1 MLKFRKHI
9 TARFMALITGIIFL
23 NMSFFLTE
31 IRFLGLHL
39 THTKMVEN
47 IVKAL
52 AGVGFEEE
60 KDSMGESATE
70 GGEQIADLHITIL
83 TVASI
88 DLFQSCTKLYGY
100 RYSLEFSS
108 AKPDVLTPPPK
119 IS

>member
-9 TARFMALITGIIFL
+9 GAKLMAFMTGIIFL

-31 IRFLGLHL
+31 VRYLGLHI

-60 KDSMGESATE
+60 KDSMGESSAT
-70 GGEQIADLHITIL
+70 GGEQIVDLHMTIHPGS
-83 TVASI
+83 SI
-88 DLFQSCTKLYGY
+88 DSFRNTSKLYGC
-100 RYSLEFSS
+100 RHNMDFSS
-108 AKPDVLTPPPK
+108 SKPDVITPPPK

>member
-9 TARFMALITGIIFL
+9 TARFLALITGIIFL

-31 IRFLGLHL
+31 VRFLGLHL

-60 KDSMGESATE
+60 KDSMAETSGG
-70 GGEQIADLHITIL
+70 GGEQIADLHIITYPIG
-83 TVASI
+83 SI
-88 DLFQSCTKLYGY
+88 DLFNVSSKLYGC
-100 RYSLEFSS
+100 RHSLAFST
-108 AKPDVLTPPPK
+108 AEPDVLTPPPK
-119 IS
+119 FS

>member
-9 TARFMALITGIIFL
+9 TARFMALLTGIIFL

-31 IRFLGLHL
+31 VRFLGLHL

-60 KDSMGESATE
+60 KDSMAETSTGD
-70 GGEQIADLHITIL
+70 GEQIADLHITIYPVGSFDSFRL
-83 TVASI
+83 S
-88 DLFQSCTKLYGY
+88 SKLYSC
-100 RYSLEFSS
+100 RHCLSFSS
-108 AKPDVLTPPPK
+108 AEPDVLTPPPK
-119 IS
+119 FS

>member
-9 TARFMALITGIIFL
+9 TARFLALVTGIIFL

-31 IRFLGLHL
+31 VRYLGLHL

-60 KDSMGESATE
+60 KDSMGESSNI
-70 GGEQIADLHITIL
+70 GGEQIADLHISIL
-83 TVASI
+83 PTAGI
-88 DLFQSCTKLYGY
+88 DPFTTTSKLYGCHH
-100 RYSLEFSS
+100 SLEFTS

-119 IS
+119 VS